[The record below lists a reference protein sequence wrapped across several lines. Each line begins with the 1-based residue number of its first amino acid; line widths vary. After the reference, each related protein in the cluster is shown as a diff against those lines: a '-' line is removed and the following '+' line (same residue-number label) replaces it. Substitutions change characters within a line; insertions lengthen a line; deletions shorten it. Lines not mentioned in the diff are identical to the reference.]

1 MLPLMRSSAVRKN
14 LALDTI
20 TCVVKLVSQRSK
32 MIKSIL
38 SEPRT
43 GFIDYKLVKHKC

>member
-1 MLPLMRSSAVRKN
+1 MFPLMRPSALRNN

-20 TCVVKLVSQRSK
+20 TCVVKLLSQRSK
-32 MIKSIL
+32 LIKSIL

-43 GFIDYKLVKHKC
+43 GFIDYKLV